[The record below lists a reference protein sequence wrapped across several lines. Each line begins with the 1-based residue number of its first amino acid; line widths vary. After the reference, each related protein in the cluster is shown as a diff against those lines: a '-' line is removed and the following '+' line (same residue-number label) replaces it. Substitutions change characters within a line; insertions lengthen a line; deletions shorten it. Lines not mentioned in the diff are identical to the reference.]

1 MTQRRIMLVNDDDAL
16 RALVRMTL
24 PRDSFVVLEA
34 QNGSEALELVREQ
47 VPDLLVLDWKMPGAS
62 GEEVLGVVKAAYP
75 DLPVIVLTAEH
86 QPRER
91 QIAESLGADE
101 FLTKPFSPLQLLGT
115 VDRLLA
121 RRPTGR
127 SS

>member
-1 MTQRRIMLVNDDDAL
+1 MSQRRIMLVDDDDSL
-16 RALVRMTL
+16 RALVSMTL
-24 PRDSFVVLEA
+24 PRDHFVVVEA
-34 QNGSEALELVREQ
+34 HDGKEALELLGEQ
-47 VPDLLVLDWKMPGAS
+47 TPDLLVLDWKMPEAS
-62 GEEVLGVVKAAYP
+62 GEEVLTFVKAEYP
-75 DLPVIVLTAEH
+75 DLPVIVLTADQ

-91 QIAESLGADE
+91 EVAGSLGADE

-121 RRPTGR
+121 RRSTER